1 MKNMKLGIK
10 IGLGFGIL
18 ILIVCLLGGIAVWNM
33 VSIKNE
39 ATVLAE
45 EYVPEVS
52 VSNDIERSAQET
64 MYVMRGY
71 AYTEEKQY
79 WEEAEQKMNVIGET
93 IRAAKEL
100 AAKSSHLKLLQESVT
115 AIETIASEYQELARK
130 TNAKNMEIEAS
141 RAKLDEAATLYMQN
155 CNDFL
160 ASQNKKMDEELEA
173 VTDVLSLKERLKKIT
188 LINTVI
194 DLGNETRL
202 NTFKAQAVRELS
214 LIEEVLVNFEKIYAL
229 LDELKSITYQQVNL
243 DQIQQT
249 RQAAQDYE
257 TAMKALL
264 NNWLELDDIN
274 KQRQIVSVDILEES
288 RKAAKKGIEETTLV
302 ANQAVVSL
310 SSASSVMIFG
320 LIIAIAL
327 ATVVAVVISRGIVI
341 PLQKGI
347 QFANAI
353 ASGDLT
359 ATVDVN
365 QNDEIGM
372 LANALRGMV
381 AKIRDV
387 LQEMEMLAKAIQ
399 AGQLNVRGNAD
410 RFSGGWRNLV
420 IGTNGI
426 VEAFLPSFRMVAGYL
441 DRIAKGEIPE
451 QMTEQYQGDFDQLKN
466 NLNVLI
472 LSLQTLTD
480 GANAI
485 ANGNM
490 SVQIQQRSEYDQLAV
505 AFQRMITTIANVVA
519 EMNMLTK
526 AGAEGRLSTRGNAS
540 QFQGDF
546 AQIVS
551 GVNDLLDAI
560 LIPIGEGNRIL
571 DQVAHGNIEE
581 LITQTYQ
588 GDHEKMKINVN
599 NIALTLQ
606 RFRQELAALIE
617 YSKQGQLSKRGN
629 PEAFEGAYAEILRG
643 VNGVLDAILL
653 PIGEGNRILDQ
664 VAHGKIEELIAQ
676 TYQGDHEK
684 MKTNVNNIALILQ
697 KFQKELDRLIQA
709 TLDGNLK
716 TRGEAAQFEG
726 AYAKIIERVN
736 NLIEAMVQPLNVTA
750 AYVDRISKGDIPQPI
765 TDTYNGDFNTIKNN
779 LNQCITAV
787 NGLVA
792 EAGRLTD
799 AAVQGKLSTRGDA
812 TKFQGDFAKIVQG
825 VNNTLDAV
833 IGPLNVAADYVDRI
847 SKGEIPAPITDNYNG
862 DFNTIKNN
870 LNQCITAVNGLV
882 AEAGRLTDA
891 AVQGKLSTRGDAT
904 KFQGDFAKIVQ
915 GVNNTLDAVIGPLN
929 VAADYVERI
938 SKGDIPDPISDEYNG
953 DFNEIKNNLNILI
966 AAMQTITAIA
976 SEMSSG
982 NLTVEAT
989 PRSEQDTLMQALN
1002 SMIVKLNQVV
1012 AEVKGAAEN
1021 VADGS
1026 QQMSSSSTEMS
1037 EGASEQAAA
1046 AEETSSSMEEMA
1058 ANIRQ
1063 NAENALQTEKI
1074 AVKAAQD
1081 AEASGRA
1088 VSEMVE
1094 AMKTITQKISIIE
1107 EIARQTHMLS
1117 LNATIE
1123 AAKAQDYGKGFG
1135 VVASEV
1141 RSLAERSRTAA
1152 VEIARLTTTSTTIT
1166 ERASDMLRQLVPDI
1180 RKTAELVQEIT
1191 AASAEQNKG
1200 TAQINDAIQQL
1211 DEVIQRNAAVSE
1223 EMSSTSEELAAQA
1236 EHLQAAVAFFKTNGQ
1251 STKKA
1256 FSAHKMSVMHVQKEK
1271 AKKGDERGSRRG
1283 QGEANAASL
1292 QIPSTDRLDE
1302 EFERF

>member
-1 MKNMKLGIK
+1 MKNMKLAVK

-18 ILIVCLLGGIAVWNM
+18 ILIVCLLGGIAIWNM

-39 ATVLAE
+39 ATILAK
-45 EYVPEVS
+45 EYMPEVS
-52 VSNDIERSAQET
+52 VSNDIERRALET
-64 MYVMRGY
+64 MYAMRGY
-71 AYTEEKQY
+71 AFTGEQQY
-79 WEEAEQKMNVIGET
+79 WDEGVQK
-93 IRAAKEL
+93 L
-100 AAKSSHLKLLQESVT
+100 AAVQEAIKAAQEHANASSHLKLLQESVEQVNSHLAEYQKLADDT
-115 AIETIASEYQELARK
+115 HTKEMAIEANRAELDTAA
-130 TNAKNMEIEAS
+130 TTYIQNCYAFLESQNEQMLQEIE
-141 RAKLDEAATLYMQN
+141 T
-155 CNDFL
+155 
-160 ASQNKKMDEELEA
+160 
-173 VTDVLSLKERLKKIT
+173 VTDITALKERLRKIT
-188 LINTVI
+188 LVNNIIN
-194 DLGNETRL
+194 LGNEIRIS
-202 NTFKAQAVRELS
+202 TFKAQALRHPQLIQETLSSFNSLDSLLKELRTITRKQANIKQ
-214 LIEEVLVNFEKIYAL
+214 IE
-229 LDELKSITYQQVNL
+229 TTQ
-243 DQIQQT
+243 
-249 RQAAQDYE
+249 QAASDYKVAMTDLFTNWNALE
-257 TAMKALL
+257 T
-264 NNWLELDDIN
+264 IN
-274 KQRQIVSVDILEES
+274 QQRL
-288 RKAAKKGIEETTLV
+288 KAATNVLEDARSIASRGIEETTHT
-302 ANQAVVSL
+302 ANQSVSLL
-310 SSASSVMIFG
+310 SSASSIMSFG
-320 LIIAIAL
+320 LILAIIL
-327 ATVVAVVISRGIVI
+327 AIIVAVIISRGIVI

-347 QFANAI
+347 QFANAV
-353 ASGDLT
+353 ARGDLA

-381 AKIRDV
+381 STIRDV
-387 LQEMEMLAKAIQ
+387 LREMETLANAIQ
-399 AGQLNVRGNAD
+399 EGKLSARADAD

-420 IGTNGI
+420 AGTNGI
-426 VEAFLPSFRMVAGYL
+426 VEAFVPAFRLIADYL
-441 DRIAKGEIPE
+441 ARIATGEIPP
-451 QMTEQYQGDFDQLKN
+451 QIMEQYSGDFNLLKN

-472 LSLQTLTD
+472 ASLQMLTD
-480 GANAI
+480 TANSI
-485 ANGNM
+485 SNGDI
-490 SVQIQQRSEYDQLAV
+490 SAQLQKRSEHDQLII
-505 AFQRMITTIANVVA
+505 AFQRMSATIARLVA
-519 EMNMLTK
+519 EMNTLIK
-526 AGAEGRLSTRGNAS
+526 AGAAGQLNVRGKAE

-551 GVNDLLDAI
+551 GVNSLLDAI
-560 LIPIGEGNRIL
+560 LLPIGEGNRIL
-571 DQVAHGNIEE
+571 DQVAHGKIDE
-581 LITQTYQ
+581 LIAQTYQ

-606 RFRQELAALIE
+606 RFRQEIAGLIE

-629 PEAFEGAYAEILRG
+629 SDAFDGAYAEILRG
-643 VNGVLDAILL
+643 MNGLLDAILV
-653 PIGEGNRILDQ
+653 PISEGNRILDQ
-664 VAHGKIEELIAQ
+664 VAHGNIDELIAQ

-750 AYVDRISKGDIPQPI
+750 AYVDRISKGDIPEPI
-765 TDTYNGDFNTIKNN
+765 TDTYKGDFNTIKNN
-779 LNQCITAV
+779 LNQCIAAV

-792 EAGRLTD
+792 EARRLTD

-812 TKFQGDFAKIVQG
+812 AKFQGDFAKIVQG

-833 IGPLNVAADYVDRI
+833 IVPLNVAADYVDRI
-847 SKGEIPAPITDNYNG
+847 SKG
-862 DFNTIKNN
+862 
-870 LNQCITAVNGLV
+870 
-882 AEAGRLTDA
+882 
-891 AVQGKLSTRGDAT
+891 
-904 KFQGDFAKIVQ
+904 
-915 GVNNTLDAVIGPLN
+915 
-929 VAADYVERI
+929 
-938 SKGDIPDPISDEYNG
+938 DIPEPISDEYNG

-966 AAMQTITAIA
+966 AAMQTITTIA
-976 SEMSSG
+976 SEMSAG

-1152 VEIARLTTTSTTIT
+1152 VEIARLTTTSTVIT
-1166 ERASDMLRQLVPDI
+1166 ERASEMLKQLVPDI
-1180 RKTAELVQEIT
+1180 RKTAELVQEIS
-1191 AASAEQNKG
+1191 AASVEQNKG

-1251 STKKA
+1251 TTKKA

-1271 AKKGDERGSRRG
+1271 ARKDERGSRRG